1 MKEGKAKLSLSSSS
15 NAGRSTLPKIPTHS
29 RHYTI
34 NVCSNSHAL
43 DRRLFFYYSLK
54 KLFFLN
60 HLVIFFKMMKSSL
73 FIFLLLF
80 ARTDRPRPWLRI
92 VTAIPLPLT
101 FLSLSVTAAAG
112 VYVCLKSTYQG
123 VCSTFTFNYLF
134 FVFIFYSVLLFFISL
149 FFLRKKRN

>member
-1 MKEGKAKLSLSSSS
+1 MRDALLYPRSPPTQDTIPSTCAQIVTLSIGIFSFI
-15 NAGRSTLPKIPTHS
+15 TL
-29 RHYTI
+29 
-34 NVCSNSHAL
+34 
-43 DRRLFFYYSLK
+43 LK
-54 KLFFLN
+54 SFFFLN
-60 HLVIFFKMMKSSL
+60 HLAIFFKMMKSSL

-101 FLSLSVTAAAG
+101 FLSLSLSVTAAAG